1 MHNIVLAADHNG
13 IDLKEK
19 IKDYLIKTSVYNPI
33 DIGPFNSEKVDYPD
47 YAHQAATIVSSD
59 DVPLGILICG
69 SGIGMSIV
77 ANKVP
82 GIRAALVHNIQ
93 TAPLTRQHNNAN
105 ILCLGAWV
113 VNLSTSLEIVDSWL
127 NAKFGEYR
135 HVKRVAKIDVNPNN
149 KIVFTNGVFD
159 LVHSG
164 HVELLN
170 FAKLLGDKLVVG
182 LNSDKATQQL
192 KGKKRP
198 INKEKDRKKIIE
210 SLKAVDEV
218 IIFDA
223 IDTKNL
229 IKDLQPHII
238 VKGGE
243 WTAEEIRKRDKIP
256 ENIEIYVYPFKEG
269 YSSSNII
276 SIIKGEK

>member
-1 MHNIVLAADHNG
+1 M
-13 IDLKEK
+13 
-19 IKDYLIKTSVYNPI
+19 IKTI
-33 DIGPFNSEKVDYPD
+33 
-47 YAHQAATIVSSD
+47 
-59 DVPLGILICG
+59 
-69 SGIGMSIV
+69 
-77 ANKVP
+77 
-82 GIRAALVHNIQ
+82 
-93 TAPLTRQHNNAN
+93 
-105 ILCLGAWV
+105 
-113 VNLSTSLEIVDSWL
+113 
-127 NAKFGEYR
+127 
-135 HVKRVAKIDVNPNN
+135 
-149 KIVFTNGVFD
+149 FTNGCFD
-159 LVHSG
+159 ILHRA
-164 HVELLN
+164 HVELLRHCSI
-170 FAKLLGDKLVVG
+170 LGYVIVG
-182 LNSDKATQQL
+182 LNSDIATHQL
-192 KGKKRP
+192 KGKNRP